1 MTTTSQEPNS
11 TTPPAA
17 SQDTTRD
24 LGRRL
29 AWVCGTF
36 SVLMAILLVIN
47 YLHGRTADPIQSKEL
62 ADLKAAL
69 VKAPRDEKLKEQIRS
84 LDLDIRQKYD
94 RHMALGHT
102 GAWLLGVGL
111 IGFLV
116 SIKTATAR
124 TKLPRPAKRVF
135 SLDAD
140 TAAILRQSG
149 AVAGIAVLVAGGA
162 LLWGSSSPTLLV
174 AKTAA
179 SSETS
184 AENTPSGTV
193 EGNKASVASTPTST
207 PLSPFPSPEE
217 IRTNWTRFRGPNGDG
232 ISIFTNAP
240 IAWDAQ
246 SGDGIRWKVK
256 VPLSNPNSPV
266 IWGNRLFLTG
276 ANSQKREVYC
286 YEASSGKLLWQKA
299 VANIPGTDPE
309 PPAVTEDPGG
319 FAAATAAVDGRRV
332 YAIFA
337 NGDVAAFDFAGNQVW
352 AINLGKPD
360 NSYGLA
366 SSLVLYKDKL
376 LVLFDQGAAKD
387 KKSKL
392 LAFDTAT
399 GTKAWET
406 EPRPVPNSWATPVIF
421 SAADKEQIV
430 TSGNPWVISYDPAS
444 GKEFWRAQV
453 LYGEVTPSPIFG
465 AGLVFTAMDGEKLSA
480 IKPDGTGDVTKTHS
494 AWSADEGL
502 PEIVSPL
509 CDGKRVY
516 VTSTSGAVTCYEA
529 QTGKRLWAK
538 EFEVPF
544 KSSPGMSGDRI
555 YHFNDQGTC
564 IIFKAADEYQE
575 VAMPKL
581 AEEVQ
586 ASPAFSDG
594 CLYIRG
600 KTNLF
605 CLGPK

>member
-1 MTTTSQEPNS
+1 MTTTPQDPIS
-11 TTPPAA
+11 TTTPAA
-17 SQDTTRD
+17 SQGMSHD
-24 LGRRL
+24 LSRRM
-29 AWVCGTF
+29 AWVCGAF
-36 SVLMAILLVIN
+36 SAIMVILLFIN
-47 YLHGRTADPIQSKEL
+47 YLHGRSADPIQSQRL
-62 ADLKAAL
+62 AELKAAL
-69 VKAPRDEKLKEQIRS
+69 VKAPRDEKLKEQIRT
-84 LDLDIRQKYD
+84 LDLDLRQKYD

-102 GAWLLGVGL
+102 GAWLLGAGL
-111 IGFLV
+111 IGFLAA
-116 SIKTATAR
+116 IKTATAR

-140 TAAILRQSG
+140 TAAVLRQTG
-149 AVAGIAVLVAGGA
+149 AVGGLAVVIAGGA
-162 LLWGSSSPTLLV
+162 LLWTASTPSLLV
-174 AKTAA
+174 AKSTP
-179 SSETS
+179 SSISTNGT
-184 AENTPSGTV
+184 AENSLAAAVPP
-193 EGNKASVASTPTST
+193 PTST
-207 PLSPFPSPEE
+207 PLSPYPAPEE

-232 ISIFTNAP
+232 ISIHTNAP

-276 ANSQKREVYC
+276 ANSQKRELYC
-286 YEASSGKLLWQKA
+286 YETTSGKLLWQKA

-309 PPAVTEDPGG
+309 PPAVTDDPGG

-337 NGDVAAFDFAGNQVW
+337 NGDVAALDFAGSQVW

-392 LAFDTAT
+392 LAFDAAT
-399 GTKAWET
+399 GAKAWET
-406 EPRPVPNSWATPVIF
+406 EARPVPNSWATPVVF
-421 SAADKEQIV
+421 SAAGKDQIV
-430 TSGNPWVISYDPAS
+430 TSGNPWVISYDPATGS
-444 GKEFWRAQV
+444 EIWRAQA
-453 LYGEVTPSPIFG
+453 LYGEITPSPIFA

-480 IKPDGTGDVTKTHS
+480 IKPDGTGDVTKTHV

-509 CDGKRVY
+509 CDGKRIY
-516 VTSTSGAVTCYEA
+516 VTSPSGAVTCFEA
-529 QTGKRLWAK
+529 QTGKKLWAK
-538 EFEVPF
+538 EFDVPF
-544 KSSPGMSGDRI
+544 KSSPALSGDRI

-575 VAMPKL
+575 IAQPKL

-586 ASPAFSDG
+586 ASPVFADG
-594 CLYIRG
+594 CLFIRA